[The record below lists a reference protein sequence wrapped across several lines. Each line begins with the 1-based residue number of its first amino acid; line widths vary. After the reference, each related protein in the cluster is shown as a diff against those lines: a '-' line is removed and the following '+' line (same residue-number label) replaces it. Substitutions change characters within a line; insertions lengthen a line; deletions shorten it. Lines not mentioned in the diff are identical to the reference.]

1 MRELKYFEL
10 WFNKNPEG
18 LRENVTPF
26 GSDKVIS
33 RPIAITKENIIS
45 HKETVTKYLTKLE
58 EGILPKYYTEK
69 ITEYIKEYDRLKQI

>member
-1 MRELKYFEL
+1 MSELRDLEF
-10 WFNKNPEG
+10 WFQNNPEG

-33 RPIAITKENIIS
+33 RPIAITKEHIIS

-69 ITEYIKEYDRLKQI
+69 ITEYIEDYDRLKK

>member
-1 MRELKYFEL
+1 MSELRDFDL
-10 WFNKNPEG
+10 WFKNNPEG

-69 ITEYIKEYDRLKQI
+69 ITDYIEDYDRLKK